1 MLSGATMAEGW
12 ACYATRLMEEI
23 GFLDPLERVSEAH
36 SRLRFLARAIVDIEL
51 HRRSMSFDDAI
62 RFWVDTVG
70 VNADV
75 ARNEVVKASMFPCT
89 AIIYWLG
96 TGAIVRLR
104 ETLERERG
112 DSFSLKHFHD
122 ELLGFGSIPVP
133 LIARLMT
140 ETQA

>member
-23 GFLDPLERVSEAH
+23 GFLDPLECVSEAH
-36 SRLRFLARAIVDIEL
+36 SRVRFLARAIVDIEL
-51 HRRSMSFDDAI
+51 HQGSMSFDDAT

-70 VNADV
+70 GNADV

-96 TGAIVRLR
+96 TEGIARLR

-112 DSFSLKHFHD
+112 NSFSLKRFHD
-122 ELLGFGSIPVP
+122 ELLDFGSIPVP
-133 LIARLMT
+133 LVARLMT
-140 ETQA
+140 EARV